1 MKKIKIIRS
10 RPLKE
15 EEEVVDQQPQDV
27 APEQLTIT
35 FESNPLEFILQ
46 KYPTLNKTLIDL
58 LTVDFR
64 DYIVGIYVM
73 APKPTIFKV
82 VLHNNRVFYLTFMG
96 EEKYEAKVSGKKYWL
111 ASIGDRERA
120 TLSIADLLTLGSP
133 PQAQGPEA
141 ELAAAPE
148 EAPEET
154 PAETPEESP
163 EEETETPEELQETKK
178 KLGITLL
185 KESPESDILSFLK
198 SDKTAASLGPEKVV
212 NAGKN
217 NYKVYFNGINTRDKK
232 GRKDVLS
239 NLKPKGNVKVSYSS
253 KPVSWSSIGTATI
266 TKGDKIYIISAKGTS
281 ETATSTNVKE
291 GLVILFFDTKIGKPV
306 TEDNF
311 DKVVAVL
318 NKTLNKAA
326 GIDNKTKSELGEYL
340 SSLPNTPVNINN
352 LNQPLSQALTIKD
365 VYEGFTLTR
374 TGIFNEYRTLANT
387 KTGLP
392 ADKWC
397 PGDVYVVLN
406 EAKARKIL
414 ANAAKQDNGASAAE
428 VLNEA
433 FNETWG
439 GKKAPLTAISLK
451 FEKAQGGKA
460 KAYFDKFKAA
470 KTEYNLDDDEQKFKS
485 EQYKQGIERL
495 RKKISGDVKK
505 AENIKYTL
513 VPGKLKDDLDFLR
526 AKYAALKAINFFFT
540 QSNPKEYDDAL
551 LALAAFAMSLSDT
564 SPAFFKVIANSKG
577 EAGEVETFE
586 RGTSLSLLVDE
597 AGNID
602 PIEITDSDTYG
613 GLEIKM
619 KINKG
624 GEHELVKI
632 NARNNGAVQGTIEI
646 GKIIKIKEITRFK
659 LK

>member
-1 MKKIKIIRS
+1 MNMKKIKIIRS

-15 EEEVVDQQPQDV
+15 EEVVDQQPQDV
-27 APEQLTIT
+27 APATPAIT

-46 KYPTLNKTLIDL
+46 KYPTLNKTLVEL
-58 LTVDFR
+58 LTEEFR

-73 APKPTIFKV
+73 APKPTIFKI

-96 EEKYEAKVSGKKYWL
+96 DSKYEAKVSGKKYWL
-111 ASIGDRERA
+111 SSIGDRERA
-120 TLSIADLLTLGSP
+120 TIAIADLLTLGAP

-141 ELAAAPE
+141 ELAS
-148 EAPEET
+148 APEET
-154 PAETPEESP
+154 PVEEETPA
-163 EEETETPEELQETKK
+163 EEETETPEELQESKK
-178 KLGITLL
+178 SLGIKLL

-198 SDKTAASLGPEKVV
+198 SDKTSASLGPEKVV

-217 NYKVYFNGINTRDKK
+217 NYKVYFSGINTRDKK

-239 NLKPKGNVKVSYSS
+239 NLKSKGNIKVSYSS

-266 TKGDKIYIISAKGTS
+266 TKGDKTYIISAKGTS

-306 TEDNF
+306 TEGNF

-326 GIDNKTKSELGEYL
+326 GIDDKTKSELGEYL
-340 SSLPNTPVNINN
+340 SSLANTPVNVNN

-387 KTGLP
+387 KLGLP

-414 ANAAKQDNGASAAE
+414 ANAAKQDNGASVAE

-439 GKKAPLTAISLK
+439 GKKAPLTAVSLK

-470 KTEYNLDDDEQKFKS
+470 KTEYNLDDNEQKYKS

-495 RKKISGDVKK
+495 RKEINAKTKK

-513 VPGKLKDDLDFLR
+513 VPSKLKDDLDFLR
-526 AKYAALKAINFFFT
+526 AKYAALKAINFFFN
-540 QSNPKEYDDAL
+540 QVPSKEYDDAL

-577 EAGEVETFE
+577 EVGEVETFE

>member
-15 EEEVVDQQPQDV
+15 EEVIDQQPQDV
-27 APEQLTIT
+27 APVIPSIT

-46 KYPTLNKTLIDL
+46 KYPTLNKTLVDL
-58 LTVDFR
+58 LTEEFR
-64 DYIVGIYVM
+64 DYIVGIYIM
-73 APKPTIFKV
+73 APKPTTFKI
-82 VLHNNRVFYLTFMG
+82 VLHNNRVFYLIFMG
-96 EEKYEAKVSGKKYWL
+96 DDKYEAKVSGKRYWL
-111 ASIGDRERA
+111 ASLGDKERA
-120 TLSIADLLTLGSP
+120 TVAIADLLTLGSP

-141 ELAAAPE
+141 ELAS
-148 EAPEET
+148 APEET
-154 PAETPEESP
+154 PEETPVETPS
-163 EEETETPEELQETKK
+163 EEEETPEELKESKK
-178 KLGITLL
+178 SLGIKLL

-198 SDKTAASLGPEKVV
+198 SDKIASSLSPDKVIKDKS
-212 NAGKN
+212 GG
-217 NYKVYFNGINTRDKK
+217 YKVYFNGINTRDKK
-232 GRKDVLS
+232 GRKDLLANFKS
-239 NLKPKGNVKVSYSS
+239 KGNIKVSYSS

-266 TKGDKIYIISAKGTS
+266 TKGDKKYVISAKGTS

-306 TEDNF
+306 TEGNF

-326 GIDNKTKSELGEYL
+326 GIDDKTKSELGEYL
-340 SSLPNTPVNINN
+340 SSLANTPVNVNN

-387 KTGLP
+387 KLGLP

-414 ANAAKQDNGASAAE
+414 ANAAKQDNGASVAE

-433 FNETWG
+433 FNEEWG
-439 GKKAPLTAISLK
+439 AKKAPLTAVSLK

-470 KTEYNLDDDEQKFKS
+470 KTEYNLDDNEQKFKA

-495 RKKISGDVKK
+495 RKKINSDVKK

-513 VPGKLKDDLDFLR
+513 VPSKLKDDLDFLR

-540 QSNPKEYDDAL
+540 QIKSPQEYDDAL
-551 LALAAFAMSLSDT
+551 LSLAAFAMSLSDT

-577 EAGEVETFE
+577 EVGEVETFE

-619 KINKG
+619 KVNKG
-624 GEHELVKI
+624 GEHELIKI

-646 GKIIKIKEITRFK
+646 GKIIKIKEIVKFRIK
-659 LK
+659 

>member
-1 MKKIKIIRS
+1 MNMKKIKIIRS

-15 EEEVVDQQPQDV
+15 EEVVDQQSQDV
-27 APEQLTIT
+27 APATPAIT

-46 KYPTLNKTLIDL
+46 KYPTLNKTLVDL
-58 LTVDFR
+58 LTEEFR

-73 APKPTIFKV
+73 APKPTIFKI

-96 EEKYEAKVSGKKYWL
+96 DSKYEAKVSGKKYWL
-111 ASIGDRERA
+111 SSIGDRERA
-120 TLSIADLLTLGSP
+120 TIAIADLLTLGAP

-141 ELAAAPE
+141 ELAS
-148 EAPEET
+148 APEET
-154 PAETPEESP
+154 PA
-163 EEETETPEELQETKK
+163 EEETETPEELQESKK
-178 KLGITLL
+178 SLGIKLL

-198 SDKTAASLGPEKVV
+198 SDKTSASLGPEKVV
-212 NAGKN
+212 NTGKN
-217 NYKVYFNGINTRDKK
+217 NYKVYFSGINTRDKK

-239 NLKPKGNVKVSYSS
+239 NLKSKGNIKVSYSS

-266 TKGDKIYIISAKGTS
+266 TKGDKTYIISAKGTS

-306 TEDNF
+306 TEGNF

-326 GIDNKTKSELGEYL
+326 GIDDKTKSELGEYL
-340 SSLPNTPVNINN
+340 SSLSNTPVNVNN

-365 VYEGFTLTR
+365 VYDGFTLTR
-374 TGIFNEYRTLANT
+374 TGIFNEYRTLANA
-387 KTGLP
+387 KLGLP

-414 ANAAKQDNGASAAE
+414 ANAAKQDNGASVAE

-439 GKKAPLTAISLK
+439 GKKAPLTAVSLK

-470 KTEYNLDDDEQKFKS
+470 KTEYNLDDNEQKYKS

-495 RKKISGDVKK
+495 RKEINTKTKK

-513 VPGKLKDDLDFLR
+513 VPSKLKDDLDFLR
-526 AKYAALKAINFFFT
+526 AKYAALKAINFFFN
-540 QSNPKEYDDAL
+540 QVPSKEYDDAL

-577 EAGEVETFE
+577 EVGEVETFE

-646 GKIIKIKEITRFK
+646 GKIIKIKEITKFR

>member
-15 EEEVVDQQPQDV
+15 EEVVDQQSQDV
-27 APEQLTIT
+27 APATPAIT

-46 KYPTLNKTLIDL
+46 KYPTLNKTLVDL
-58 LTVDFR
+58 LTEEFR

-73 APKPTIFKV
+73 APKPTIFKI

-96 EEKYEAKVSGKKYWL
+96 DSKYEAKVSGKKYWL
-111 ASIGDRERA
+111 SSIGDRERA
-120 TLSIADLLTLGSP
+120 TIAIADLLTLGAP

-141 ELAAAPE
+141 ELAS
-148 EAPEET
+148 APEET
-154 PAETPEESP
+154 PA
-163 EEETETPEELQETKK
+163 EEETETPEELQESKK
-178 KLGITLL
+178 SLGIKLL

-198 SDKTAASLGPEKVV
+198 SDKTSASLGPEKVV
-212 NAGKN
+212 NTGKN
-217 NYKVYFNGINTRDKK
+217 NYKVYFSGINTRDKK

-239 NLKPKGNVKVSYSS
+239 NLKSKGNIKVSYSS

-266 TKGDKIYIISAKGTS
+266 TKGDKTYIISAKGTS

-306 TEDNF
+306 TEGNF

-326 GIDNKTKSELGEYL
+326 GIDDKTKSELGEYL
-340 SSLPNTPVNINN
+340 SSLSNTPVNVNN

-365 VYEGFTLTR
+365 VYDGFTLTR
-374 TGIFNEYRTLANT
+374 TGIFNEYRTLANA
-387 KTGLP
+387 KLGLP

-414 ANAAKQDNGASAAE
+414 ANAAKQDNGASVAE

-439 GKKAPLTAISLK
+439 GKKAPLTAVSLK

-470 KTEYNLDDDEQKFKS
+470 KTEYNLDDNEQKYKS

-495 RKKISGDVKK
+495 RKEINTKTKK

-513 VPGKLKDDLDFLR
+513 VPSKLKDDLDFLR
-526 AKYAALKAINFFFT
+526 AKYAALKAINFFFN
-540 QSNPKEYDDAL
+540 QVPSKEYDDAL

-577 EAGEVETFE
+577 EVGEVETFE

-646 GKIIKIKEITRFK
+646 GKIIKIKEITKFR

>member
-1 MKKIKIIRS
+1 MKKIRIIRS

-15 EEEVVDQQPQDV
+15 EEEVIDQQSQDT
-27 APEQLTIT
+27 APETSKFT
-35 FESNPLEFILQ
+35 YESNPLEFMLM
-46 KYPTLNKTLIDL
+46 KYPTLTKTLTDL
-58 LTVDFR
+58 LTDDFR
-64 DYIVGIYVM
+64 NYITGVYIM
-73 APKPTIFKV
+73 APKPTIFKI
-82 VLHNNRVFYLTFMG
+82 VLHNNRSFYLIYMG
-96 EEKYEAKVSGKKYWL
+96 DDKYEAKISGKKYWL
-111 ASIGDRERA
+111 PSLGEFERA
-120 TLSIADLLTLGSP
+120 TVSIAELLMMGAP
-133 PQAQGPEA
+133 PTTQGPET
-141 ELAAAPE
+141 EMSSTPE
-148 EAPEET
+148 EIPTET
-154 PAETPEESP
+154 PAEEEI
-163 EEETETPEELQETKK
+163 ETPEELQETKK
-178 KLGITLL
+178 KLGITLI

-198 SDKTAASLGPEKVV
+198 SDKTVASLSPDKIVKDKSG
-212 NAGKN
+212 G
-217 NYKVYFNGINTRDKK
+217 YKVYFSGINTRDKK

-239 NLKPKGNVKVSYSS
+239 NLKSKGNVKVSYN
-253 KPVSWSSIGTATI
+253 PERVSWSSIGTATI
-266 TKGDKIYIISAKGTS
+266 TKGNKTYTITIKGTS
-281 ETATSTNVKE
+281 ETSTSTNVKE

-318 NKTLNKAA
+318 NKALNKAT
-326 GIDNKTKSELGEYL
+326 GIDSKTQAELGEYL
-340 SSLPNTPVNINN
+340 SSLSNTPVNINN

-374 TGIFNEYRTLANT
+374 TGIFNEYRALANA
-387 KTGLP
+387 KLGLP

-397 PGDVYVVLN
+397 PGDVYIVLN
-406 EAKARKIL
+406 EDKAKKIL
-414 ANAAKQDNGASAAE
+414 INAAKQDNGASVAE

-433 FNETWG
+433 FNEKWG
-439 GKKAPLTAISLK
+439 GKKSPLTAISLK

-470 KTEYNLDDDEQKFKS
+470 KTKYNLDDNELKFKS

-495 RKKISGDVKK
+495 RKEINGKTTN

-513 VPGKLKDDLDFLR
+513 VPGKLKNDLDFLR

-540 QSNPKEYDDAL
+540 QIKSPQEYDDAL
-551 LALAAFAMSLSDT
+551 LSLAAFAMSLSDT
-564 SPAFFKVIANSKG
+564 SPAFFKVVANSKG
-577 EAGEVETFE
+577 EVGEVETFE

>member
-1 MKKIKIIRS
+1 MIKIKIIRS

-15 EEEVVDQQPQDV
+15 EEVIDQQPQDV
-27 APEQLTIT
+27 APVIPSIT

-46 KYPTLNKTLIDL
+46 KYPTLNKTLVDL
-58 LTVDFR
+58 LTEEFR
-64 DYIVGIYVM
+64 DYIVGIYIM
-73 APKPTIFKV
+73 APKPTTFKI
-82 VLHNNRVFYLTFMG
+82 VLHNNRVFYLIFMG
-96 EEKYEAKVSGKKYWL
+96 DDKYEAKVSGKRYWL
-111 ASIGDRERA
+111 ASLGDKERA
-120 TLSIADLLTLGSP
+120 TVAIADLLTLGSP

-141 ELAAAPE
+141 ELAS
-148 EAPEET
+148 APEET
-154 PAETPEESP
+154 PEETPVETPS
-163 EEETETPEELQETKK
+163 EEEETPEELKESKK
-178 KLGITLL
+178 SLGIKLL

-198 SDKTAASLGPEKVV
+198 SDKIASSLSPDKVIKDKS
-212 NAGKN
+212 GG
-217 NYKVYFNGINTRDKK
+217 YKVYFNGINTRDKK
-232 GRKDVLS
+232 GRKDLLANFKS
-239 NLKPKGNVKVSYSS
+239 KGNIKVSYSS

-266 TKGDKIYIISAKGTS
+266 TKGDKKYVISAKGTS

-306 TEDNF
+306 TEGNF

-326 GIDNKTKSELGEYL
+326 GIDDKTKSELGEYL
-340 SSLPNTPVNINN
+340 SSLANTPVNVNN

-387 KTGLP
+387 KLGLP

-414 ANAAKQDNGASAAE
+414 ANAAKQDNGASVAE

-433 FNETWG
+433 FNEEWG
-439 GKKAPLTAISLK
+439 AKKAPLTAVSLK

-470 KTEYNLDDDEQKFKS
+470 KTEYNLDDNEQKFKA

-495 RKKISGDVKK
+495 RKKINSDVKK

-513 VPGKLKDDLDFLR
+513 VPSKLKDDLDFLR

-540 QSNPKEYDDAL
+540 QIKSPQEYDDAL
-551 LALAAFAMSLSDT
+551 LSLAAFAMSLSDT

-577 EAGEVETFE
+577 EVGEVETFE

-619 KINKG
+619 KVNKG
-624 GEHELVKI
+624 GEHELIKI

-646 GKIIKIKEITRFK
+646 GKIIKIKEIVKFRIK
-659 LK
+659 